1 MSFDSSCCVTCPCL
15 KCSTDRVPYSPALLY
30 SCMSIRLV
38 GRVERVIW
46 LATLGLWVKEMKPFF
61 GRKDFRLL
69 RDTMSLQVHYFL
81 DGE

>member
-1 MSFDSSCCVTCPCL
+1 MSFDASCCVTCPCL

-46 LATLGLWVKEMKPFF
+46 LATLGLWVKDEAIFWTERFPSTE
-61 GRKDFRLL
+61 GYYESPS
-69 RDTMSLQVHYFL
+69 SLFP
-81 DGE
+81 